1 MHANIGGIFPQHFT
15 TYYQSFVAVDRETLQ
30 AVGALM
36 VMSGTLEA
44 FTMAGMAGGKVLI
57 GALESRSIQLAL
69 VIGCVGGF
77 LGLSGIWIG
86 GEAVILPVL
95 FGGGMLYGL
104 IYPFV
109 TTLLPYLTRLIFGSK
124 DYDRIYSV
132 VLIPVNLVGAFAASG
147 LALIYQNAGWDAFFI
162 VGLASIVVIYLGF
175 NVAYYAGRRVYL
187 EKL

>member
-1 MHANIGGIFPQHFT
+1 
-15 TYYQSFVAVDRETLQ
+15 
-30 AVGALM
+30 
-36 VMSGTLEA
+36 
-44 FTMAGMAGGKVLI
+44 MAGMAGGKVLI

-109 TTLLPYLTRLIFGSK
+109 TTLLPYLTRVIFGSK

>member
-1 MHANIGGIFPQHFT
+1 MLEPSVAQVDGAGDALPGIPAKQAFRKWYFFALVFAGCMANIGGIFPQHFT

-44 FTMAGMAGGKVLI
+44 FTMAGMA
-57 GALESRSIQLAL
+57 
-69 VIGCVGGF
+69 
-77 LGLSGIWIG
+77 
-86 GEAVILPVL
+86 
-95 FGGGMLYGL
+95 GGMLYGL